1 VRFIDVDGR
10 NKIQLKGSQY
20 MQNFFQLLQDH
31 IVKYETDQSAQ
42 NVNQQCETI
51 LTMYL
56 VPAELDSAE
65 TVH

>member
-1 VRFIDVDGR
+1 VRFIEVDGR

-42 NVNQQCETI
+42 NVTQQCETI
-51 LTMYL
+51 LTMHL
-56 VPAELDSAE
+56 VPTELDSAE